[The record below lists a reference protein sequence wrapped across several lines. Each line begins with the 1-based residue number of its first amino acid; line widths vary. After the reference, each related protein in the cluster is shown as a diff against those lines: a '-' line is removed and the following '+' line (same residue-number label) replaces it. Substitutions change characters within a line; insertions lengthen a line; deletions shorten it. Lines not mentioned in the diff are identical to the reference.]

1 MRAYVFRFA
10 PESGTLIEAVG
21 MSVSCQQRTPP
32 EERKATIIMVLSHK
46 TGTEAAQ
53 CSYCINGRLGVKVTI
68 VQAYKIFV
76 FPPY

>member
-1 MRAYVFRFA
+1 
-10 PESGTLIEAVG
+10 
-21 MSVSCQQRTPP
+21 MSQTCQQRTLP
-32 EERKATIIMVLSHK
+32 EERKATIIMVLPHE

-76 FPPY
+76 FPPVSIDSGISTQSI